1 MPTLVRSTYMV
12 AQADDANTLAREV
25 DKLVHRGFA
34 LVGGVA
40 ICTRPHPLTDKP
52 MMWYAQALVHEFWVS
67 DNGE

>member
-1 MPTLVRSTYMV
+1 M
-12 AQADDANTLAREV
+12 
-25 DKLVHRGFA
+25 HRGFA